1 VKRPPLARVRNSIGL
16 GLEKNPD
23 VEEMKK
29 ILSLSYNDL
38 TIQLKTCLLY
48 LSMYPE
54 DYEIQMEDVVR
65 RWIAERFVKVDCW
78 ENLFDTGKHYFNEL
92 INRSLIQPTDI
103 DYNGQA
109 MACRVHDMI
118 RDLIIS
124 KAVEEN
130 FITPSSQETLTL
142 VSQNKI
148 RRLSIDYGG
157 QENVKTKSSMVT
169 AHVRSLSVFGYT
181 DQVPPLLEFPAL
193 RMLALDRSEKLEISY
208 LHNIGKLFLLRYLRI
223 EGSYITELPEQ
234 IGDLHCL
241 EMLDLYGT
249 TVREL
254 PKSIVKLGQL
264 KLLLVDGVKLPH
276 GVGNMQGLEEL
287 SCVTVDDSTSI
298 NLLQE
303 LGCLTRLRTLGLKL
317 CIRVC
322 LVDWLTSEI
331 LTSYNIFLHFAV
343 W

>member
-1 VKRPPLARVRNSIGL
+1 MSVAKSCCFPRLDLAYKLRPLSEADSKTLFFNRVFGSVEKCPLHLNEISTEIIKRSGGLPLAIITMASLLTTKSNRIEEWTRVRNSIGL

-38 TIQLKTCLLY
+38 TVQLKTCLLY

-109 MACRVHDMI
+109 RACRVHDMI
-118 RDLIIS
+118 HDLIIS

-181 DQVPPLLEFPAL
+181 DQVPPLWNFQP
-193 RMLALDRSEKLEISY
+193 
-208 LHNIGKLFLLRYLRI
+208 
-223 EGSYITELPEQ
+223 
-234 IGDLHCL
+234 
-241 EMLDLYGT
+241 
-249 TVREL
+249 
-254 PKSIVKLGQL
+254 
-264 KLLLVDGVKLPH
+264 
-276 GVGNMQGLEEL
+276 
-287 SCVTVDDSTSI
+287 
-298 NLLQE
+298 
-303 LGCLTRLRTLGLKL
+303 
-317 CIRVC
+317 
-322 LVDWLTSEI
+322 
-331 LTSYNIFLHFAV
+331 
-343 W
+343 